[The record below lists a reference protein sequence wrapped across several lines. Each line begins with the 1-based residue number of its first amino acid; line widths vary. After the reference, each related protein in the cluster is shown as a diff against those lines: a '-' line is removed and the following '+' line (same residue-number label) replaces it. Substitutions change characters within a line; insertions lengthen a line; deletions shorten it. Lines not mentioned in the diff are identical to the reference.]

1 MRESW
6 DYIVVGGGSAG
17 ATLAARLS
25 EPADRRVL
33 LIEAGGGDLSPR
45 IRIPGLLETAL
56 TDPALNWN
64 YQGEPDPSLGGR
76 RLTWAAGRVI
86 GGSSSINGMVYGR
99 GLPADY
105 ERWVAAGNPGWGW
118 DDMLPFFRRS
128 ERWTGPADPARGI
141 DGPLT
146 VRPFTETDA
155 ACGSAMAA
163 LIAAGVV
170 QTVAGRLTFA
180 PSARAASVPCGDPV
194 ERGVACR
201 RFVVGHITNVQFM
214 SYSYRSGNFETGPD
228 ADRTLTFRYRSVPS
242 TRLGRVLQAR
252 RLLTCTTGS
261 KTTPIRLGNET
272 GTETKP
278 VVVAWDP
285 RVWCLGAVGDAE
297 IQPIGP
303 DLLL

>member
-1 MRESW
+1 MRSFAFAAALLL
-6 DYIVVGGGSAG
+6 AG
-17 ATLAARLS
+17 CNMHLLLQSYTVDWPQASNDVRAWGDRVMARAGHTWQRRATL
-25 EPADRRVL
+25 DV
-33 LIEAGGGDLSPR
+33 
-45 IRIPGLLETAL
+45 
-56 TDPALNWN
+56 
-64 YQGEPDPSLGGR
+64 
-76 RLTWAAGRVI
+76 
-86 GGSSSINGMVYGR
+86 
-99 GLPADY
+99 
-105 ERWVAAGNPGWGW
+105 
-118 DDMLPFFRRS
+118 
-128 ERWTGPADPARGI
+128 DPARYGQ
-141 DGPLT
+141 P
-146 VRPFTETDA
+146 RA
-155 ACGSAMAA
+155 AALRAA

-201 RFVVGHITNVQFM
+201 RFVVGHITNVQVM

-303 DLLL
+303 DTLL